1 MFKITQPITGGELQV
16 ANQDFPNEMTWTE
29 AIRACSELKRVERI
43 KNS

>member
-1 MFKITQPITGGELQV
+1 MFKITQPITETELQV

-29 AIRACSELKRVERI
+29 AIACSELKRVERI